1 MRGARW
7 LYLANAALVA
17 IGAAG
22 PAWAEAARPMDPQVV
37 LADLYARTL
46 AEDSSGALI
55 LFIARYPDDPLADGA
70 RRRLRLRTGPD
81 PVPFRGPDDQL
92 LSEFDAARRAGPAAL
107 DAFAARHPGHPLAAE
122 AQRPFWRAP

>member
-7 LYLANAALVA
+7 LFPATAALVA

-22 PAWAEAARPMDPQVV
+22 PASAEAAPPLDPQVV

-46 AEDSSGALI
+46 AEDSDAALI
-55 LFIARYPDDPLADGA
+55 LFIARYPDDPLAEDA
-70 RRRLRLRTGPD
+70 RRRLRLRAGPD
-81 PVPFRGPDDQL
+81 PVSFGGPDGRL
-92 LSEFDAARRAGPAAL
+92 ISEFDAARRAGPAAL

-122 AQRPFWRAP
+122 AQQPFWRAP